1 MKGKGK
7 FFNATKGFGII
18 DVISEIN
25 EDVPDRKRFIDE
37 VLNQTSRKP
46 GLYCNHVRIIF
57 SLVDLMMPIKNKN
70 FWNFKV
76 RFELLGSFYSNKINI
91 FLNSVT

>member
-7 FFNATKGFGII
+7 FFNTTKGYGII

-46 GLYCNHVRIIF
+46 GLYCNYVRHIQWF
-57 SLVDLMMPIKNKN
+57 A
-70 FWNFKV
+70 
-76 RFELLGSFYSNKINI
+76 
-91 FLNSVT
+91 